1 MPELTVTSRVLDAI
15 NTLVIELHGDNRY
28 SVSKVNAGKL
38 VERVAR
44 EGRSGVVIDYRDCVL
59 GHQMARDLQ
68 FAYVFA
74 DAQVAHIILMTRALK
89 AAGIRASGFPDL
101 ESACQW
107 IEAGQAEASDIGTD
121 TARPTA

>member
-1 MPELTVTSRVLDAI
+1 M
-15 NTLVIELHGDNRY
+15 
-28 SVSKVNAGKL
+28 
-38 VERVAR
+38 
-44 EGRSGVVIDYRDCVL
+44 VIDYRDCVL
-59 GHQMARDLQ
+59 GHQMAEYNDIARIFAEGMPRDLQ